1 MFGQLVQNIVK
12 KHENSMKHIVLHI
25 FPLILIT
32 NIFSCIDKP
41 IYTSKVSIYT
51 DQNIQNYWNNFN
63 FKDSDFCENFSNT
76 EYYFD
81 KFIKKIHISSEDS
94 AQKAIKNMLSLCEK
108 YNYSLSYFR
117 ELYDKYL
124 YDPDSPYLNEN
135 LYSFVLQYILSSQ
148 YINESNKSIAR
159 FQLNMINKNQVG
171 DIANDF
177 IFIDPFGKLSSLSKK
192 SAEYTV
198 LFFNI
203 PDCAECIRVKNV
215 INNLSFSPQKIRIL
229 AIYPGKDEKIWNETD
244 YPKEWINGYDIGE
257 SILSNNLYDLRAFPT
272 IYLLD
277 KNKHVLIK
285 DATIEELESY
295 FANTK

>member
-1 MFGQLVQNIVK
+1 
-12 KHENSMKHIVLHI
+12 MKHIVLHI
-25 FPLILIT
+25 FYLILII

-41 IYTSKVSIYT
+41 NCTNKVNSYT
-51 DQNIQNYWNNFN
+51 DSNIQNYWNNFN
-63 FKDSDFCENFSNT
+63 FKDSDFYKNSSNT

-81 KFIKKIHISSEDS
+81 KFIRMIHISSKEI
-94 AQKAIKNMLSLCEK
+94 AQKAVYNMLSLCEK
-108 YNYSLSYFR
+108 YNYTLPYFR

-124 YDPDSPYLNEN
+124 YDPDSPYRDEN

-148 YINESNKSIAR
+148 YTNKSNKSIAT
-159 FQLNMINKNQVG
+159 FQLNMINKNKVG
-171 DIANDF
+171 NIANNFDF
-177 IFIDPFGKLSSLSKK
+177 INSSGKLSSLSEIN
-192 SAEYTV
+192 SEYII

-203 PDCAECIRVKNV
+203 PDCEECIRVKKV
-215 INNLSFSPQKIRIL
+215 INNLSFSPQKIKIL
-229 AIYPGKDEKIWNETD
+229 AIYPGEDEEIWNKTD
-244 YPKEWINGYDIGE
+244 YPEEWINGYDIGE